1 MLSVLSLFSGC
12 GGMDLGLEGG
22 FRCLPREVPSRW
34 VADFGDGWVTVDR
47 TGLRTAFACDI
58 RPGAKAAW
66 EGYLGSRGAYRLES
80 VVDLVKRHRAG
91 EAVFPK
97 ADIVTGGFPCCDFSV
112 CGERR
117 GFDSRKDH
125 MGRPL
130 AVNAPTV
137 ESRGAL
143 YMWMRDVITIAE
155 PKLFI
160 AENVKG
166 LASLGDVKR
175 VIERDFAGA
184 GGGYLVVP
192 ARVLYAPDYGVPQS
206 RERIIFFG
214 LKKPALNKKAL
225 EELSKAVIAAPYDPY
240 PPRTHGAGLMPY
252 VTCADALA
260 GLAEPEYSGDPD
272 QRRYSRCRRT
282 VGQGQSEVK
291 LDSVGPTIRAEHHG
305 NIEFRRLSEEHGG
318 RHVHELAAGLP
329 ERRLTVRECAR
340 IQTFPDDYG
349 FACVSASE
357 AYRLIGNA
365 VPPLLAYA
373 IARNV
378 EAKWD
383 AWFGE

>member
-1 MLSVLSLFSGC
+1 
-12 GGMDLGLEGG
+12 
-22 FRCLPREVPSRW
+22 
-34 VADFGDGWVTVDR
+34 
-47 TGLRTAFACDI
+47 
-58 RPGAKAAW
+58 
-66 EGYLGSRGAYRLES
+66 
-80 VVDLVKRHRAG
+80 
-91 EAVFPK
+91 
-97 ADIVTGGFPCCDFSV
+97 
-112 CGERR
+112 
-117 GFDSRKDH
+117 
-125 MGRPL
+125 
-130 AVNAPTV
+130 
-137 ESRGAL
+137 
-143 YMWMRDVITIAE
+143 MWMRDVITIAE

-166 LASLGDVKR
+166 LASLGDAR
-175 VIERDFAGA
+175 QVIERDFSSA

-214 LKKPALNKKAL
+214 FKKPALNRKAL
-225 EELSKAVIAAPYDPY
+225 EELSKAVIDAPYDPY

-260 GLAEPEYSGDPD
+260 GLAEPEDSGDPD
-272 QRRYSRCRRT
+272 QKRYSRCRRT

-305 NIEFRRLSEEHGG
+305 NIEFRRLSEGHGG
-318 RHVHELAAGLP
+318 RHTHELAAGLP

-340 IQTFPDDYG
+340 LQTFPDDYS

-383 AWFGE
+383 VWFGE